1 MKCIS
6 CSSNKL
12 IPCIDLGS
20 IPLVNNF
27 KSKPELKK
35 YSLKMGVCQKCKL
48 LQIIKNIDPKKM
60 FSNYAHISSGSKSN
74 LKHLD
79 NFKTF
84 VEKNFKVNHETKIL
98 EIGSND
104 GSLIKLFEKKTKNIV
119 GVDPAKNLRKKINTK
134 YSYVLSDF
142 FNYKNCKKLKS
153 KFGEFDLIFALNVIP
168 HTNNLDEIILSIS
181 KLLSKDGSFI
191 FEGAYF
197 FETIYKGKFD
207 TIYHEH
213 VSSFTAQSLSNVVK
227 KHGLVIDKI
236 QKINTQGGSIRAII
250 KRKSSSRQPINF
262 IRKEIEKGVNK
273 ISTYKKTGLFIEKS
287 IKNIEHKINLISD
300 KKLVL
305 LGAPARGVV
314 IMNVCKLNKNNI
326 LFAIDDSTTK
336 HNKFFPGYKFKVFN
350 WDKIYQNDVNFI
362 LLSWNYEKD
371 MLTKLK
377 KNLRTQTSKIF
388 IPLPMPGKIKKI

>member
-119 GVDPAKNLRKKINTK
+119 GVDPAKNLRKK
-134 YSYVLSDF
+134 
-142 FNYKNCKKLKS
+142 
-153 KFGEFDLIFALNVIP
+153 
-168 HTNNLDEIILSIS
+168 
-181 KLLSKDGSFI
+181 
-191 FEGAYF
+191 
-197 FETIYKGKFD
+197 
-207 TIYHEH
+207 
-213 VSSFTAQSLSNVVK
+213 
-227 KHGLVIDKI
+227 
-236 QKINTQGGSIRAII
+236 
-250 KRKSSSRQPINF
+250 
-262 IRKEIEKGVNK
+262 
-273 ISTYKKTGLFIEKS
+273 
-287 IKNIEHKINLISD
+287 
-300 KKLVL
+300 
-305 LGAPARGVV
+305 
-314 IMNVCKLNKNNI
+314 
-326 LFAIDDSTTK
+326 
-336 HNKFFPGYKFKVFN
+336 
-350 WDKIYQNDVNFI
+350 
-362 LLSWNYEKD
+362 
-371 MLTKLK
+371 
-377 KNLRTQTSKIF
+377 
-388 IPLPMPGKIKKI
+388 